1 MSILFIGGGNMAS
14 ALIGGLLAHGQAATD
29 ISVVEINP
37 DAAQRLRSSWGVTTH
52 AEAAPA
58 VAGAGTLVLAV
69 KPQHMAAMAQALPPL
84 SPDVR
89 VISIAAGVRTALLSR
104 WLKGHGNIV
113 RAMPNTPALV
123 QQGAAGLYAMPEV
136 SQEDRLH
143 AQSLLRAVGSVVWV
157 TREADL
163 DAVTAVSG
171 SGPAYVFLVMEAM
184 LKAARAL
191 GLDEAAAHTLVL
203 DTVQGA
209 AMLAK
214 AGPDAPAELRRKVT
228 SPGGTTEAALAIL
241 NAAGLEQI
249 FSQAMHAAAA
259 RSAELGDG
267 LARAAGEIN

>member
-1 MSILFIGGGNMAS
+1 MSIVFIGGGNMAS
-14 ALIGGLLAHGQAATD
+14 ALIGGLLAHGQSATD

-37 DAAQRLRSSWGVTTH
+37 DAAQRLRDAWGVATH
-52 AEAAPA
+52 PEAGPA
-58 VAGAGTLVLAV
+58 VRGAGTLVLAV
-69 KPQHMAAMAQALPPL
+69 KPQHMSAMTQALPPL

-89 VISIAAGVRTALLSR
+89 VISIAAGVPTALLSR
-104 WLKGHGNIV
+104 WLKGHANIV
-113 RAMPNTPALV
+113 RVMPNTPALI
-123 QQGAAGLYAMPEV
+123 QQGAAGLYAMPQV

-143 AQSLLRAVGSVVWV
+143 AQSLMRAVGSAVWV
-157 TREADL
+157 TREVDL

-184 LKAARAL
+184 LKAARVL
-191 GLDEAAAHTLVL
+191 GLDQAAASTLVL

-228 SPGGTTEAALAIL
+228 SPGGTTEAALAVL

-249 FSQAMHAAAA
+249 FSQAMQAAAA

-267 LARAAGEIN
+267 LVREAGENK

>member
-1 MSILFIGGGNMAS
+1 MAS

-37 DAAQRLRSSWGVTTH
+37 DAAQRLRSTWGVTTH
-52 AEAAPA
+52 PEAAPA
-58 VAGAGTLVLAV
+58 LAGAGTLVLAV

-104 WLKGHGNIV
+104 WLKGHANIV
-113 RAMPNTPALV
+113 RAMPNTPALI
-123 QQGAAGLYAMPEV
+123 QEGAAGLYAMPEV

-143 AQSLLRAVGSVVWV
+143 AQSLMRAVGSVVWV

-171 SGPAYVFLVMEAM
+171 SGPAYIFLVMEAM
-184 LKAARAL
+184 LKAARTL
-191 GLDEAAAHTLVL
+191 GLDEAAANTLVL

-228 SPGGTTEAALAIL
+228 SPGGTTEAALAVL

-259 RSAELGDG
+259 RSTALGDG
-267 LARAAGEIN
+267 LARDAGENN

>member
-1 MSILFIGGGNMAS
+1 MAS

-29 ISVVEINP
+29 IRVVEINP
-37 DAAQRLRSSWGVTTH
+37 DAAQRLRSTWGVATH
-52 AEAAPA
+52 LEAGPA
-58 VAGAGTLVLAV
+58 LRDAGTLVLAV
-69 KPQHMAAMAQALPPL
+69 KPQHMAAVTQALPPL
-84 SPDVR
+84 PADMR

-104 WLKGHGNIV
+104 WLQGHANIV
-113 RAMPNTPALV
+113 RAMPNTPALI
-123 QQGAAGLYAMPEV
+123 QQGVAGLYAMSGV

-143 AQSLLRAVGSVVWV
+143 AQSLMRAVGSVVWLS
-157 TREADL
+157 RETDL

-184 LKAARAL
+184 MQAARSL
-191 GLDEAAAHTLVL
+191 GLDEAAATTLVL

-228 SPGGTTEAALAIL
+228 SPGGTTEAAVAVLHAQ
-241 NAAGLEQI
+241 GLEQI
-249 FSQAMHAAAA
+249 FNQAMHAAAA

-267 LARAAGEIN
+267 LAREAGEIN